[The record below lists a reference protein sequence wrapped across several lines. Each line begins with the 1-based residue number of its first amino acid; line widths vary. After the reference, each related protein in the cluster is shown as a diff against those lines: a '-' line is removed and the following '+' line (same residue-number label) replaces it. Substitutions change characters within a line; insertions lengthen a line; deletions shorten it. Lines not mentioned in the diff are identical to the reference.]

1 VPVPAGR
8 RKSRHRPDV
17 ARALPSAVAEA
28 APRGHDVRSQNP
40 TDPMILTAIAAG
52 LLFQV
57 TPTPR
62 DTIRI
67 GEPAPVIPSLE
78 EAAPVLPPPGTGD
91 TIFDAPGTRDLV
103 ERVIRTGA
111 TVPEELRDYR
121 AEMRAAIH
129 LSMRADTAE
138 AGEIPATVDE
148 LAGTVRWER
157 GGAVEQTVH
166 GHRVRLL
173 APVPYTVGSMLEA
186 PWIIPHLYGNTIN
199 VFQLAA
205 PSETAARVS
214 RAIHPFS
221 FRGIDFYRY
230 AAGDTV
236 RVRTQEGTTTL
247 VPINVVPR
255 PGLWPEGTDRLVAG
269 AFWVDLDRAAVVR
282 ARFGFT
288 ERTGRVVV
296 LETGIFFELESALVG
311 GRFWLPYRQRREI
324 QVSSPLL
331 GGATALRMVTAL
343 SRFEL
348 NTGWQPERRVSRLV
362 WALTPRENVFQDW
375 ERVVG
380 EEAGALDI
388 ADFADLRELVRR
400 PDVGGPI
407 RAAIHY
413 ERSEHFFRHNRVEGP
428 YLGLGVR
435 VEPRDPA
442 EREWSVYGTGGYAFA
457 EGTPRGEVN
466 LRWHPNVT
474 TPASTARWAG
484 VVGGYRRLREM
495 TGFQPLVRWE
505 LGHTLGSAFAGYD
518 VRDYY
523 DVTGADAFA
532 IRRSGPWTSRL
543 GVRYERQD
551 SVTRNTTRYALG
563 RANDFPRWWRRS
575 PGRTRAWRAPCA
587 TAAARGRWGSDGAWC
602 SPRMARRGSAT
613 SASSAVRR
621 CSPCGSRGATSRSWA
636 AATSAVWRAPR
647 RRSTCSASA
656 ARRGCAG
663 TSATRSAGPLR
674 RWGAR
679 ARSCTCRPTAAS
691 RCSGPASSSSRRCGR
706 RWWRAAT
713 PAGPPS
719 PKRRGPRWSAS
730 APRSR
735 TACARRTAWG
745 SASSTT

>member
-1 VPVPAGR
+1 
-8 RKSRHRPDV
+8 
-17 ARALPSAVAEA
+17 
-28 APRGHDVRSQNP
+28 
-40 TDPMILTAIAAG
+40 MILTAIAAG

-78 EAAPVLPPPGTGD
+78 EEAPVLPPPVAGD
-91 TIFDAPGTRDLV
+91 TIFDSPGTRELV
-103 ERVIRTGA
+103 ERVIRTGG
-111 TVPEELRDYR
+111 TVPDELRDYR

-129 LSMRADTAE
+129 LSMRADTTE

-148 LAGTVRWER
+148 LAGTMRWER
-157 GGAVEQTVH
+157 GGAVEQTIH

-221 FRGIDFYRY
+221 LRGIDFYRY
-230 AAGDTV
+230 ATGDTV

-247 VPINVVPR
+247 VPVNVVPR
-255 PGLWPEGTDRLVAG
+255 PGRWPEGTDRLVAG

-288 ERTGRVVV
+288 ERTGRLVV

-348 NTGWQPERRVSRLV
+348 NTGWVPERRVSRLV
-362 WALTPRENVFQDW
+362 WALTPREDVFQDW

-428 YLGLGVR
+428 YVGLGVR

-457 EGTPRGEVN
+457 EGTARGEVN
-466 LRWHPNVT
+466 LRWHPSVT

-505 LGHTLGSAFAGYD
+505 LGHTLSSAFAGYD

-523 DVTGADAFA
+523 DVAGVDAFA

-563 RANDFPRWWRRS
+563 RANDFPEVVAAEPGTHTGVEGAVRYSRGAGALGVRRGLVFS
-575 PGRTRAWRAPCA
+575 AHGEAGLGDFRIQ
-587 TAAARGRWGSDGAWC
+587 
-602 SPRMARRGSAT
+602 RGSAVLSMRQPGRYVSFLGRGDVGGVAGAAPPQYLFRFGGPEGLRGYERNAFGGST
-613 SASSAVRR
+613 AVLGRAR
-621 CSPCGSRGATSRSWA
+621 ALLHLPPYGSQPVFRSGYFLI
-636 AATSAVWRAPR
+636 P
-647 RRSTCSASA
+647 
-656 ARRGCAG
+656 
-663 TSATRSAGPLR
+663 PLR
-674 RWGAR
+674 PALVASGDAGWTGV
-679 ARSCTCRPTAAS
+679 SDAS
-691 RCSGPASSSSRRCGR
+691 RPALERIGAEVTDGVRSSYGVGLSIFDDVISVERVWPGDGGPGR
-706 RWWRAAT
+706 WYV
-713 PAGPPS
+713 GLV
-719 PKRRGPRWSAS
+719 
-730 APRSR
+730 
-735 TACARRTAWG
+735 AWF
-745 SASSTT
+745 